1 MCAWY
6 FDTAALMQSCWGT
19 NLLFFFKWGVYF
31 EVVFLLDAVC
41 YEDIF
46 YVVYI

>member
-1 MCAWY
+1 MIFWY
-6 FDTAALMQSCWGT
+6 CSFDAV
-19 NLLFFFKWGVYF
+19 LLREESFFFFFKWGVYF

-46 YVVYI
+46 YIVYI